1 MSKFDKKIKELSKN
15 MEVPEE
21 YRKRVDETLRNLPVE
36 EKPQKQKKY
45 FSGKYVVR
53 IAICLLFVAVL
64 FSVNVNRADANIF
77 TVFKQTIMSFFH
89 IEDGTT
95 PQELGVESKE
105 EHIGSK
111 PELFLELKETVVD
124 GNNVYLLVKIMASS
138 NVEFS
143 KEATFDYVA
152 FSKGSNYN
160 TDMLLGGSVDC
171 SLLEV
176 SEEKENE
183 AIYVVSLSTDE
194 EIEDGSQI
202 TVLFKDF
209 MRNPYGDSPEM
220 LVEGMWS
227 LSFSADYTVTEEI
240 NVEGTDDTR
249 YPFLGKEAV
258 LKSIKITPLGMVME
272 SDVSAVPYD
281 ELGISDN
288 HVRISLKMLDG
299 SEILLMSHD
308 LEEEVM
314 VSGGSLSYE
323 REGEKTYQTSQ
334 FEFETMVNTQQI
346 LGVAIEDLYVP
357 VKNTKMD

>member
-15 MEVPEE
+15 LEVPAK
-21 YRKRVDETLRNLPVE
+21 YSKRVEETLKNLPVE
-36 EKPQKQKKY
+36 EISQKQTKH

-53 IAICLLFVAVL
+53 IAVCLLVVVFL
-64 FSVNVNRADANIF
+64 GSFHVNKAEANIF

-89 IEDGTT
+89 IEGGAT
-95 PQELGVESKE
+95 PQELGVGSKE

-111 PELFLELKETVVD
+111 PELFLELRETVVD
-124 GNNVYLLVKIMASS
+124 GNSIYLLVKIVASS
-138 NVEFS
+138 NIDFS
-143 KEATFDYVA
+143 KDAVFDYVA

-160 TDMLLGGSVDC
+160 TDMLLGGAVDC

-194 EIEDGSQI
+194 KIEDGSQV

-209 MRNPYGDSPEM
+209 MRDPYGDSPEM

-227 LSFSADYTVTEEI
+227 LSFCADYTVTEEI
-240 NVEGTDDTR
+240 NIEGTVDTT
-249 YPFLGKEAV
+249 YPFLETEAV
-258 LKSIKITPLGMVME
+258 LKSIRITPLGMTVK

-281 ELGISDN
+281 ELGISDTR
-288 HVRISLKMLDG
+288 VRITLKMLDG
-299 SEILLMSHD
+299 RELLLMSHD

-314 VSGGSLSYE
+314 VSGSSLSYE
-323 REGEKTYQTSQ
+323 SEGEKTYQTLQ
-334 FEFETMVNTQQI
+334 FEFETMVNTKQI
-346 LGVAIEDLYVP
+346 LGITIEELYVP
-357 VKNTKMD
+357 VKNVEMD